1 LSTHE
6 EKETVYMFSKE
17 TRERIDRLLQS
28 LTLSETERYIV
39 ISQLE
44 TLVARSETSTK

>member
-1 LSTHE
+1 
-6 EKETVYMFSKE
+6 MFSKE

-28 LTLSETERYIV
+28 MTLSEAERYIV

-44 TLVARSETSTK
+44 ALVARDIAKALVSRSEISTK